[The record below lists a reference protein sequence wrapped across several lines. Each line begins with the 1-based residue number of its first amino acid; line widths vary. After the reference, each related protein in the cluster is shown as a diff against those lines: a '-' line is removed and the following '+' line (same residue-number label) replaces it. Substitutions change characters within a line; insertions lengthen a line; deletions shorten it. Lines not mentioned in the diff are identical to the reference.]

1 MYSIFSNCRMKHQ
14 QQIADIDSICNLV
27 EQDWSSG
34 VISRIL
40 TEGGKENLKD
50 TVHGALGCLIK
61 ARKVYYT
68 GNKGYFLV
76 ASGPINSQSSNNNT
90 TSPGQNG
97 SLWDTSTMSGVG
109 RLGSLSSHLRHSLR
123 NRYSFLSI
131 SI

>member
-1 MYSIFSNCRMKHQ
+1 MRHQ
-14 QQIADIDSICNLV
+14 QQIADIDSICSFV

-76 ASGPINSQSSNNNT
+76 AAGSINSQSSNKDIF
-90 TSPGQNG
+90 SLGQNG
-97 SLWDTSTMSGVG
+97 DSSNNGGLG
-109 RLGSLSSHLRHSLR
+109 RLGSLSSQLRHSLR
-123 NRYSFLSI
+123 NR
-131 SI
+131 

>member
-1 MYSIFSNCRMKHQ
+1 MRHQ
-14 QQIADIDSICNLV
+14 QQIADIDSICSLV
-27 EQDWSSG
+27 EKNWSSG

-50 TVHGALGCLIK
+50 TVHSALGCLIK

-76 ASGPINSQSSNNNT
+76 AAGSIASQSINKDPL
-90 TSPGQNG
+90 SPGQGGICQENSNNG
-97 SLWDTSTMSGVG
+97 SLG

-123 NRYSFLSI
+123 NR
-131 SI
+131 

>member
-1 MYSIFSNCRMKHQ
+1 MRHQ
-14 QQIADIDSICNLV
+14 QQIADIDSICHLV

-50 TVHGALGCLIK
+50 TVHAALGCLIK

-76 ASGPINSQSSNNNT
+76 AAGSINSQSVNKDIFSSGNAGD
-90 TSPGQNG
+90 SPSNG
-97 SLWDTSTMSGVG
+97 SFG
-109 RLGSLSSHLRHSLR
+109 RLGSLSSQLRHSLR
-123 NRYSFLSI
+123 NR
-131 SI
+131 